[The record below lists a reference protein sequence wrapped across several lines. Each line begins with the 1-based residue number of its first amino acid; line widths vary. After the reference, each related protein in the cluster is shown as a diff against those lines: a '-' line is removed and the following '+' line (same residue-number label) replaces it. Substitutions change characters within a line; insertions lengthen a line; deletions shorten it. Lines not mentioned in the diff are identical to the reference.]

1 MSNRKLCTGSAV
13 LACLTLVG
21 TATAAPTFKVLYHER
36 LGLTLSGVAANG
48 QQRVSFDAYGRHFD
62 VDLETNDNIA
72 RGVPADRPDIEPY
85 RGTVEGQP
93 GSWVR
98 LTRSRDGWR
107 GVVNDGHDLYAIEPA
122 GEMKQTAVQP
132 LPQSGSSSVPVIYR
146 LADAIMPDGMGVC
159 GNDETQGATA
169 ASSSIAATGR
179 STALKAFTRV
189 ASELATKDT
198 TGVATRELIVDVV
211 ADHTFTDAVGI
222 DPEGAIVARWDIVDG
237 IWSSQV
243 GIKVVLAPI
252 TVLTDINDR
261 FSNTTVATDLL
272 KEVAGYRAGLPAHEE
287 TGLTHLMT
295 GRAMGGNI
303 IGISYLGAICNG
315 AQSASLSQS
324 TISLTM
330 GALIAAHEL
339 GHSFNAV
346 HDGVPGVCAN
356 TPKTYLMAPTINFSN
371 QLSDCSLQS
380 INTRAVTASCLKQIA
395 PVVSIVP
402 ITGGSG
408 SGDTGG
414 TGTISDPGGNTGTTG
429 TTGGTNGSSGTSVSG
444 GGGRLDLVCL
454 AFLGGML
461 LLRRARTLLPPPAGM
476 TADEICI
483 QDQKVSCAHDRR
495 GRACDPAFVGAHVA
509 PRGRSC

>member
-21 TATAAPTFKVLYHER
+21 TTTAAPTFKVLSHER
-36 LGLTLSGVAANG
+36 LGLTLSDATVNG

-62 VDLETNDNIA
+62 IDLETNDNIA
-72 RGVPADRPDIEPY
+72 RGVPADRPDIKPY
-85 RGTVEGQP
+85 RGTVAGQP

-107 GVVNDGHDLYAIEPA
+107 GVVHDGHDLYAIEPA
-122 GEMKQTAVQP
+122 REMQQTAVQP
-132 LPQSGSSSVPVIYR
+132 LPEGGSSSVPVIYR
-146 LADAIMPDGMGVC
+146 LADAIMPDGVGVC
-159 GNDETQGATA
+159 GNDETQGA
-169 ASSSIAATGR
+169 SISATGR
-179 STALKAFTRV
+179 STAQKAFTRI

-198 TGVATRELIVDVV
+198 TGVATRELVVDVV
-211 ADHTFTDAVGI
+211 ADHTFTDAVGS
-222 DPEGAIVARWDIVDG
+222 DPAGAIVARWDIVDG

-252 TVLTDINDR
+252 TVLTDLNDR
-261 FSNTTVATDLL
+261 FSNTAVATDLL

-295 GRAMGGNI
+295 GRSMDGNI
-303 IGISYLGAICNG
+303 IGISYLGAICDG

-356 TPKTYLMAPTINFSN
+356 TPMTYLMAPTINFSN
-371 QLSDCSLQS
+371 QFSDCSLQS
-380 INTRAVTASCLKQIA
+380 INSRAATASCLKQIA
-395 PVVSIVP
+395 PVVTTVP
-402 ITGGSG
+402 VTGSSG
-408 SGDTGG
+408 SGGTGG
-414 TGTISDPGGNTGTTG
+414 TGTISDPGGDTGTTG
-429 TTGGTNGSSGTSVSG
+429 TTDGSGSSSGTGVSGG
-444 GGGRLDLVCL
+444 GGGRLDFPWL

-461 LLRRARTLLPPPAGM
+461 ILRRARTYPP
-476 TADEICI
+476 
-483 QDQKVSCAHDRR
+483 
-495 GRACDPAFVGAHVA
+495 
-509 PRGRSC
+509 

>member
-21 TATAAPTFKVLYHER
+21 TATAAPTFKILYHER
-36 LGLTLSGVAANG
+36 LGLTLSGSAGNG

-72 RGVPADRPDIEPY
+72 RGVPADRPDIRPY
-85 RGTVEGQP
+85 RGTVEGQA

-122 GEMKQTAVQP
+122 NEMKQTAVQP

-146 LADAIMPDGMGVC
+146 LADAIMPDGVGVC
-159 GNDETQGATA
+159 GNDETA
-169 ASSSIAATGR
+169 ASIPETGR
-179 STALKAFTRV
+179 STALKAFTRI

-198 TGVATRELIVDVV
+198 TGVATRELIVNVV
-211 ADHTFTDAVGI
+211 ADHTFTDAVGT

-237 IWSSQV
+237 IWSSEV

-252 TVLTDINDR
+252 TILTHLNDR

-295 GRAMGGNI
+295 GRSMDGNI

-356 TPKTYLMAPTINFSN
+356 TPTTYLMAPTINFSN
-371 QLSDCSLQS
+371 QFSDCSLQS

-395 PVVSIVP
+395 PVVSTVP
-402 ITGGSG
+402 VTGGSG
-408 SGDTGG
+408 SGGTGS
-414 TGTISDPGGNTGTTG
+414 TGTISDPGSDTGTTG
-429 TTGGTNGSSGTSVSG
+429 STGSSGSPSGTGVSSGG
-444 GGGRLDLVCL
+444 GGGRLDLAWL
-454 AFLGGML
+454 AFLGSML
-461 LLRRARTLLPPPAGM
+461 ILRRLNASATG
-476 TADEICI
+476 T
-483 QDQKVSCAHDRR
+483 
-495 GRACDPAFVGAHVA
+495 
-509 PRGRSC
+509 

>member
-21 TATAAPTFKVLYHER
+21 TATAAPTFKILYHER
-36 LGLTLSGVAANG
+36 LGLTLSGIAANG

-72 RGVPADRPDIEPY
+72 QGVPADRPDIKPY

-132 LPQSGSSSVPVIYR
+132 LPQGGSSSAPVIYR
-146 LADAIMPDGMGVC
+146 LADAIMPDGVGVC
-159 GNDETQGATA
+159 GNDETQGSTA
-169 ASSSIAATGR
+169 SIAATGR

-189 ASELATKDT
+189 ASELATKDM
-198 TGVATRELIVDVV
+198 TGVATRELVVDVV
-211 ADHTFTDAVGI
+211 ADHTFTDAVGT

-243 GIKVVLAPI
+243 GIKVVLAPVTI
-252 TVLTDINDR
+252 LTDINDR

-295 GRAMGGNI
+295 GRAMDGNI
-303 IGISYLGAICNG
+303 IGISYLGAICDG

-356 TPKTYLMAPTINFSN
+356 TPMTYLMAPTINFSN
-371 QLSDCSLQS
+371 QFSDCSLQS

-395 PVVSIVP
+395 PVVSTVP
-402 ITGGSG
+402 VTGGSG

-414 TGTISDPGGNTGTTG
+414 TGTSSDPGGDTGITG
-429 TTGGTNGSSGTSVSG
+429 STGSGGNPSGSSVSGGG
-444 GGGRLDLVCL
+444 GGGRLDLAWL
-454 AFLGGML
+454 AFLGSML
-461 LLRRARTLLPPPAGM
+461 ILRRCRAAR
-476 TADEICI
+476 
-483 QDQKVSCAHDRR
+483 
-495 GRACDPAFVGAHVA
+495 
-509 PRGRSC
+509 

>member
-21 TATAAPTFKVLYHER
+21 TATAAPTFKVLSHER
-36 LGLTLSGVAANG
+36 LGLTLTDTGVNG

-62 VDLETNDNIA
+62 IDLETNDNIA
-72 RGVPADRPDIEPY
+72 RGVPADRPDIKPY
-85 RGTVEGQP
+85 RGTVAGQS
-93 GSWVR
+93 GSWAR

-107 GVVNDGHDLYAIEPA
+107 GVVADGHDLYAIEPA
-122 GEMKQTAVQP
+122 NEMKQTAVQP
-132 LPQSGSSSVPVIYR
+132 LPEGGSSSVPVIYR
-146 LADAIMPDGMGVC
+146 LADAIMPDGVGVC
-159 GNDETQGATA
+159 GNDDLQGSTA
-169 ASSSIAATGR
+169 SISATGR
-179 STALKAFTRV
+179 STALKAFTRI
-189 ASELATKDT
+189 ASDLATQDAT
-198 TGVATRELIVDVV
+198 AIATRELVVDVV
-211 ADHTFTDAVGI
+211 ADHTFTDAVGS
-222 DPEGAIVARWDIVDG
+222 DPEAAIVARWDIVDG

-252 TVLTDINDR
+252 TILTDITDH

-295 GRAMGGNI
+295 GRSMDGNI

-356 TPKTYLMAPTINFSN
+356 TPTSYLMAPTINFSN
-371 QLSDCSLQS
+371 RFSDCSLQS

-395 PVVSIVP
+395 PIVSTVP
-402 ITGGSG
+402 VSGGSG
-408 SGDTGG
+408 SGGTGG
-414 TGTISDPGGNTGTTG
+414 TGTISDPGSDAGTSG
-429 TTGGTNGSSGTSVSG
+429 GSSSSGGTRASGGG
-444 GGGRLDLVCL
+444 GGGRLDLTWL
-454 AFLGGML
+454 AFLGSML
-461 LLRRARTLLPPPAGM
+461 ILRRARTLLPRAAGT
-476 TADEICI
+476 TADETRI
-483 QDQKVSCAHDRR
+483 QDQQVYSPHDRR
-495 GRACDPAFVGAHVA
+495 GRACDPDFVGARVA
-509 PRGRSC
+509 PRRRPY

>member
-21 TATAAPTFKVLYHER
+21 TVSAAPTFKVLNHER
-36 LGLTLSGVAANG
+36 LGLTSSAIGTHG

-72 RGVPADRPDIEPY
+72 QGVPADRPDIKPY
-85 RGTVEGQP
+85 RGTVAGQP
-93 GSWVR
+93 GSWAR
-98 LTRSRDGWR
+98 LTRTRDGWR
-107 GVVNDGHDLYAIEPA
+107 GVINDGHDIYAVEPA
-122 GEMKQTAVQP
+122 SEMKQTAVQP
-132 LPQSGSSSVPVIYR
+132 LPEAGASSAPVIYR
-146 LADAIMPDGMGVC
+146 LADAILPQGAGIC
-159 GNDETQGATA
+159 GNDETQGSTA
-169 ASSSIAATGR
+169 STSSTAETGR
-179 STALKAFTRV
+179 STALKAFTRI
-189 ASELATKDT
+189 ASDLGTTDV
-198 TGVATRELIVDVV
+198 TGVATRQLIVDVV
-211 ADHTFTDAVGI
+211 ADHTFTDAVGT

-252 TVLTDINDR
+252 TILTDINDR

-272 KEVAGYRAGLPAHEE
+272 KEVAGYRAGLPAHQE

-295 GRAMGGNI
+295 GRSMDGNI

-356 TPKTYLMAPTINFSN
+356 TRLTYLMAPTINLSN
-371 QLSDCSLQS
+371 QFSDCSLKS

-395 PVVSIVP
+395 PVVSTLP

-408 SGDTGG
+408 SSGTGS
-414 TGTISDPGGNTGTTG
+414 TGTISDPGSDTGTTG
-429 TTGGTNGSSGTSVSG
+429 SNGNPSGTSGGSSVSGGG
-444 GGGRLDLVCL
+444 GGGRLDLAWL
-454 AFLGGML
+454 AFLGSML
-461 LLRRARTLLPPPAGM
+461 ILQRARTLLPRLAVHQSHAR
-476 TADEICI
+476 T
-483 QDQKVSCAHDRR
+483 DRR
-495 GRACDPAFVGAHVA
+495 R
-509 PRGRSC
+509 